1 MAAGGGRGEMCR
13 TKQKND
19 FEKDSPIPSSC
30 SFFFFVLGFI
40 SQSQT
45 ILSQNAIQQAAWYG

>member
-19 FEKDSPIPSSC
+19 FEKHSPIPSSY
-30 SFFFFVLGFI
+30 SFFLFVLDFNSEAQAI
-40 SQSQT
+40 NT
-45 ILSQNAIQQAAWYG
+45 IKQAAWYG